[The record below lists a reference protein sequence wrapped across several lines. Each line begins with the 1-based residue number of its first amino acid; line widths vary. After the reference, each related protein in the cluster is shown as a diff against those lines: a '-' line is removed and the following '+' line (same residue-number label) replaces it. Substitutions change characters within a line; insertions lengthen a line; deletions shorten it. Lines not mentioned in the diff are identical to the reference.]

1 MACADSTRKR
11 ANEVPGIEIGTPA
24 PPRHAAFALGNR
36 ASIPFEVPVTVRTE
50 LELLALYDDA
60 QSFSSEGLKALRD
73 A

>member
-50 LELLALYDDA
+50 LELLALYDA
-60 QSFSSEGLKALRD
+60 QSFPSEGLKALRD